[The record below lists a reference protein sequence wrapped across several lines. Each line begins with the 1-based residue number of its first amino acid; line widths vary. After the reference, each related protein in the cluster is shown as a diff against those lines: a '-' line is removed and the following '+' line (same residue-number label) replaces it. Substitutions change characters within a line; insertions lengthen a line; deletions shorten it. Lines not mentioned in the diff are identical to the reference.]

1 MPDVSNQEQF
11 PGASMKKQL
20 LNPKEL
26 YDPRFFTHAV
36 AVEDAKLVYVSGQVS
51 YDRDGIVLGQRDMKA
66 QCEQVFKSIT
76 HSLRAA
82 GATWSDVI
90 KINGYMVRMNHEA
103 VNTYR
108 EVRSRHLDA
117 KQMPASTLVGVDRL
131 VHDDLLIEVEVVAA
145 VARKQAKARPAAK
158 AKRKR

>member
-1 MPDVSNQEQF
+1 V
-11 PGASMKKQL
+11 KKQL

-36 AVEDAKLVYVSGQVS
+36 AVEDARLVHVSGQVS

-76 HSLRAA
+76 HALRAA
-82 GATWSDVI
+82 GAAWADVI
-90 KINGYMVRMNHEA
+90 KVNGYMVRMNPEA

-145 VARKQAKARPAAK
+145 VARKPAKKARPAAK